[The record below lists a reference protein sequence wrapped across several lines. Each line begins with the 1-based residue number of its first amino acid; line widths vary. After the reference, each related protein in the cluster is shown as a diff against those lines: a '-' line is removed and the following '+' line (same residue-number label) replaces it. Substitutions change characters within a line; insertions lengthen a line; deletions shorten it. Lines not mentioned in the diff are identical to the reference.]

1 MNSLCRKIKRRAQH
15 LSVMLAACA
24 YLLLINGFAKGS
36 DNTSAG
42 NAVKQPFEIIDLDK
56 FDHHSVDVDNKWL
69 PMWPGTR
76 WIYEGTTIEDNGK
89 VVSHRVEI
97 NITNLTKVISGVRTL
112 ISYDLD
118 YSNGQLEEAE
128 LAFFA
133 QDNEGNVWHFGQYPE
148 EYKRGKFTKAPAWI
162 HGFENARAG
171 ITMKA
176 DPQLGTPSYS
186 QGWGPAVDWTDRGI
200 AYQMGQKTSVRAG
213 TYDDV
218 LVIKETARSEV
229 DAEQLKYYAR
239 AVGNV
244 RVGWA
249 GKGEKTRETLELVK
263 VEQLDPRGL
272 AEIDA
277 KALKLE
283 KSAYKRSKNVY
294 GGTRPA
300 EFR

>member
-1 MNSLCRKIKRRAQH
+1 MNSVYRQINLWVI
-15 LSVMLAACA
+15 LTACA
-24 YLLLINGFAKGS
+24 YLLTINGFTEERDDARTAS
-36 DNTSAG
+36 TS
-42 NAVKQPFEIIDLDK
+42 KQPFEIVDLSK
-56 FDHHSVDVDNKWL
+56 FDHHSVDIDNKWL
-69 PMWPGTR
+69 PMRPGTR
-76 WIYEGTTIEDNGK
+76 WIYEGTTVEDNGK
-89 VVSHRVEI
+89 VVPHRVEI

-133 QDNEGNVWHFGQYPE
+133 QDNDGNVWHFGQYPE
-148 EYKRGKFTKAPAWI
+148 EYENGKFVRAPAWI
-162 HGFENARAG
+162 HGFEDARAG

-200 AYQMGQKTSVRAG
+200 AYQMGQKTSVGAG
-213 TYDDV
+213 SYDDV
-218 LVIKETARSEV
+218 LVIKETARSEI
-229 DAEQLKYYAR
+229 DAEQLKYYAQG
-239 AVGNV
+239 VGNV

-249 GKGEKTRETLELVK
+249 GRGEKTREILELVK
-263 VEQLDPRGL
+263 VEQLDPKAL
-272 AEIDA
+272 TAINA
-277 KALKLE
+277 KALRLE
-283 KSAYKRSKNVY
+283 KGAYKRSKNVY

>member
-1 MNSLCRKIKRRAQH
+1 MNSVYTEIKRRTRH
-15 LSVMLAACA
+15 LSTMLAACA
-24 YLLLINGFAKGS
+24 YLLPGNGFAEGS
-36 DNTSAG
+36 DDANTVNTAT
-42 NAVKQPFEIIDLDK
+42 KPFEIIDLTK
-56 FDHHSVDVDNKWL
+56 FDHHSIDIDNKWL
-69 PMWPGTR
+69 PMRPGTR
-76 WIYEGTTIEDNGK
+76 WIYQGTTVDDDGK
-89 VVSHRVEI
+89 VVPHRIEI
-97 NITNLTKVISGVRTL
+97 NITNLSKIISGVRTL

-128 LAFFA
+128 LAFFG
-133 QDNEGNVWHFGQYPE
+133 QDSDGNVWHFGQYPE
-148 EYKRGKFTKAPAWI
+148 EYRRGKFIKAPAWI
-162 HGFENARAG
+162 HGFEDARAG
-171 ITMKA
+171 IMMKA

-200 AYQMGQKTSVRAG
+200 AYRMGQKTSVRAG

-239 AVGNV
+239 GVGNV

-249 GKGEKTRETLELVK
+249 GAGEKTRETLELVR
-263 VEQLDPRGL
+263 VEHLDPKAL

-294 GGTRPA
+294 AGTRPA

>member
-1 MNSLCRKIKRRAQH
+1 MYLICRQLN
-15 LSVMLAACA
+15 LSAILSACA
-24 YLLLINGFAKGS
+24 YLLTSNGFAEEN
-36 DNTSAG
+36 DNGRATSPA
-42 NAVKQPFEIIDLDK
+42 KQPFEIVDLSK
-56 FDHHSVDVDNKWL
+56 FDDHSIDIDNKWS
-69 PMWPGTR
+69 PMRPGTR
-76 WIYEGTTIEDNGK
+76 WIYEGTTVEDNGR
-89 VVSHRVEI
+89 VVPHRVEI
-97 NITNLTKVISGVRTL
+97 NITSLTKVISGVRTL

-133 QDNEGNVWHFGQYPE
+133 QDNDGNVWHFGQYPE
-148 EYKRGKFTKAPAWI
+148 EYKRGKFVRAPAWI
-162 HGFENARAG
+162 HGFEDARAG

-213 TYDDV
+213 SFDDV
-218 LVIKETARSEV
+218 LVIKETARSEI

-239 AVGNV
+239 GVGNV

-249 GKGEKTRETLELVK
+249 GRGEKTRETLELVK
-263 VEQLDPRGL
+263 VEQLDPKAL
-272 AEIDA
+272 AEINA
-277 KALKLE
+277 KALTLE
-283 KSAYKRSKNVY
+283 KTAYKRSKNVY